1 MFDAFLSQ
9 MLIVFL
15 LFIVCVRFFFARN
28 LTIDSCSVLAPIA
41 FFLSLANIFL
51 WNLTVPNI
59 FLAALSFIVFATN
72 FRAILRLFSR
82 VFVDR
87 YSALFSVF
95 SILELILIVFS
106 AVFLILNRPVKIE
119 PKNFNSKKTVYRLSG
134 SISHGFEQLLPG
146 DFFYSSTGI
155 LKIYEPLTISSE
167 KTELKKIFSENTET
181 TTHELPVPTQE
192 LTQKKQKPIIVFC
205 GSETAETQD
214 YEPYLL
220 FLSKKGFTVLAADFY
235 SHDCLYLP
243 GILNSRIFRKFM
255 FLNDKNNFQKSETM
269 AAKLNHTNSYKAL
282 AKLTQKLYG
291 KDFPLFFVFDSLDFN
306 SICQITENAGVQ
318 TAGFFSLNTIQE
330 YKTSKFGFIEQT
342 NIPLAKKYGLS
353 RDSSL
358 FIPRYLANK
367 TAEQIESEQNAIS
380 TAN

>member
-15 LFIVCVRFFFARN
+15 LFIVCVRFFFTQN
-28 LTIDSCSVLAPIA
+28 LTIDSCAVLAPVA
-41 FFLSLANIFL
+41 FFISLANIFL
-51 WNLTVPNI
+51 WNLTIPNI
-59 FLAALSFIVFATN
+59 YLAVLSFIVFATN

-87 YSALFSVF
+87 YSIAFSIF

-106 AVFLILNRPVKIE
+106 AVILILNRPVKIE
-119 PKNFNSKKTVYRLSG
+119 PRNFDSKKTVYRLNG
-134 SISHGFEQLLPG
+134 SISHGFEPLLSG
-146 DFFYSSTGI
+146 DFFYKSTGT
-155 LKIYEPLTISSE
+155 LKIYEPLTN
-167 KTELKKIFSENTET
+167 FSENKVL
-181 TTHELPVPTQE
+181 ELPVSTQE

-220 FLSKKGFTVLAADFY
+220 FLSKKGFTVLATDFY

-243 GILNSRIFRKFM
+243 GIFNSRIFRKFM
-255 FLNDKNNFQKSETM
+255 FLNDKNNFQKNETL
-269 AAKLNHTNSYKAL
+269 ATKLNHTNSYKAL
-282 AKLTQKLYG
+282 TKLAQKLYG
-291 KDFPLFFVFDSLDFN
+291 KDFPLYFVFDSLDFN
-306 SICQITENAGVQ
+306 SICQVTENAGIQ

-330 YKTSKFGFIEQT
+330 YKTPKFGFIEQT

-367 TAEQIESEQNAIS
+367 TAEQIEFE
-380 TAN
+380 

>member
-15 LFIVCVRFFFARN
+15 LFIVCVRFFFAQN
-28 LTIDSCSVLAPIA
+28 LTIDSCAVLAPVA
-41 FFLSLANIFL
+41 FFISLANIFL
-51 WNLTVPNI
+51 WNLTIPNI
-59 FLAALSFIVFATN
+59 FLTALSFIVFATN

-87 YSALFSVF
+87 YSVAFSVF

-106 AVFLILNRPVKIE
+106 AVILILNRPVKIE
-119 PKNFNSKKTVYRLSG
+119 PSNFDSKKTVYRLSG

-146 DFFYSSTGI
+146 DFFYSSTGT
-155 LKIYEPLTISSE
+155 LKIYEPLTN
-167 KTELKKIFSENTET
+167 FSENTET
-181 TTHELPVPTQE
+181 TTHELPAPTQE

-220 FLSKKGFTVLAADFY
+220 FLSKKGFTVLTADFY

-243 GILNSRIFRKFM
+243 GIFNSRIFRKFM
-255 FLNDKNNFQKSETM
+255 FLNNKNNFQKSETL

-282 AKLTQKLYG
+282 TKLAQKLYG
-291 KDFPLFFVFDSLDFN
+291 KDFPLYFVFDSMDFD

-330 YKTSKFGFIEQT
+330 YKTPKFGFIEQT
-342 NIPLAKKYGLS
+342 NIPLAKKYGFS

>member
-1 MFDAFLSQ
+1 M
-9 MLIVFL
+9 
-15 LFIVCVRFFFARN
+15 
-28 LTIDSCSVLAPIA
+28 
-41 FFLSLANIFL
+41 
-51 WNLTVPNI
+51 
-59 FLAALSFIVFATN
+59 
-72 FRAILRLFSR
+72 
-82 VFVDR
+82 
-87 YSALFSVF
+87 
-95 SILELILIVFS
+95 IVFS

-146 DFFYSSTGI
+146 DFFYSSTGT

-181 TTHELPVPTQE
+181 TTLELPAPTQE

-255 FLNDKNNFQKSETM
+255 FLNDKNNFQKTETI

-282 AKLTQKLYG
+282 AKLAQKLYG
-291 KDFPLFFVFDSLDFN
+291 KDFPLFFVFDSLDFK

-367 TAEQIESEQNAIS
+367 TAEQIESE
-380 TAN
+380 